1 MKTTSKTTSAR
12 HEPRPKSGSAAAL
25 RYAAFLRGVSPMNC
39 KMPAL
44 KACFEQAGF
53 SDVKTLLSSG
63 NVVFSARAADRAL
76 LEKRAEAAM
85 QACLGRT
92 FLTIVRPVDEL
103 RALLESE
110 PYARFRLPAGSK
122 RVLTFYRDEPKP
134 KPKLPIEL
142 DGARV
147 LGLGQGVAFSAYV
160 PSPRGPVF
168 MTLLEKTFGVAITT
182 RTWDTVAKCAR

>member
-1 MKTTSKTTSAR
+1 MSAASAR
-12 HEPRPKSGSAAAL
+12 KSGNASAL

-44 KACFEQAGF
+44 KECFEQAGF

-63 NVVFSARAADRAL
+63 NVVFSARGTDRAA
-76 LEKRAEAAM
+76 LEKKAETAM
-85 QACLGRT
+85 LACLGRT
-92 FLTIVRPVDEL
+92 FMTIVRPVDEL

-122 RVLTFYRDEPKP
+122 RVLTFFREAPKP

-142 DGARV
+142 EGARV
-147 LGLGQGVAFSAYV
+147 LSLGKGCAFSAYV
-160 PSPRGPVF
+160 PSPRGAVF
-168 MTLLEKTFGVAITT
+168 MTLLEKTFGTAITT

>member
-1 MKTTSKTTSAR
+1 MKRTLETTIVRNGTR
-12 HEPRPKSGSAAAL
+12 

-44 KACFEQAGF
+44 KQCFEQAGF
-53 SDVKTLLSSG
+53 DEVKTLLSSG
-63 NVVFSARAADRAL
+63 NVVFSARGKSGVA

-92 FLTIVRPVDEL
+92 FMTIVRPVDEL

-110 PYARFRLPAGSK
+110 PYAKFRLPPGSK
-122 RVLTFYRDEPKP
+122 RVLTFFRAMPEP
-134 KPKLPIEL
+134 KPKLPIEFE
-142 DGARV
+142 GARI
-147 LGLGQGVAFSAYV
+147 LKLAQGCVFSVYV
-160 PSPRGPVF
+160 PSPRGAVF
-168 MTLLEKTFGVAITT
+168 MTLLEKTFGAAITT